1 MHNRGF
7 LTRDTEFDMS
17 ATPEADP
24 LLPRSLGALKISSR
38 QITLLNALGE
48 FGNLRRAAAAMHTTQ
63 PAASLLLQQL
73 EERLGVRLFERLP
86 RGMQPTLYGE
96 VMIRYAQGALHEFEH
111 AQAQIAELARGAMGL
126 VRVGTVMGPVPRLLT
141 GAVLAYKRD
150 HPKVRISIEVGTSD
164 TLLPALLRGDFDVVL
179 GRLPD
184 QGDSQDLDIELFD
197 IGEQMRVI
205 ARAGH
210 PLAGAAA
217 LQLADL
223 VSLTWILHPLGSPMR
238 RRVESALQA
247 GGMVQ
252 SLDIVETA
260 SILATTAMLEAS
272 DMIAVVPNDVAEHYA
287 RYGMVAILP
296 VELPISMVN
305 LGLLTL
311 RSRPRSVALNT
322 LLHYLR
328 AQ

>member
-1 MHNRGF
+1 MHNHGF
-7 LTRDTEFDMS
+7 LSMYTGFDMHKNPEVPTL
-17 ATPEADP
+17 TP
-24 LLPRSLGALKISSR
+24 RNLGTLKISSR

-48 FGNLRRAAAAMHTTQ
+48 FGNLRRAATAMHTTQ

-96 VMIRYAQGALHEFEH
+96 VMIRYAQGAVHEFEH
-111 AQAQIAELARGAMGL
+111 AQAQIAELARGATGL
-126 VRVGTVMGPVPRLLT
+126 VRVGSVMGPVPSLLT
-141 GAVLAYKRD
+141 NAVLAYKRD

-184 QGDSQDLDIELFD
+184 QSDSQDLDIELFEN
-197 IGEQMRVI
+197 GEQMRVI
-205 ARAGH
+205 ARADH
-210 PLAGAAA
+210 PLAGSSP

-223 VSLTWILHPLGSPMR
+223 ITLTWILHPIGSPMR
-238 RRVESALQA
+238 RRVETALQT
-247 GGMVQ
+247 GGLVQ

-296 VELPISMVN
+296 VELPISMAN
-305 LGLLTL
+305 IGLLTL
-311 RSRPRSVALNT
+311 RSRPRSMALNT
-322 LLHYLR
+322 LLQYLR
-328 AQ
+328 GQ

>member
-1 MHNRGF
+1 
-7 LTRDTEFDMS
+7 MS
-17 ATPEADP
+17 RSSTDNTQVPA
-24 LLPRSLGALKISSR
+24 SLGALKISSR

-73 EERLGVRLFERLP
+73 EERLGGRLFERLP
-86 RGMQPTLYGE
+86 RGMQATLYGE
-96 VMIRYAQGALHEFEH
+96 VMIRYAQNALHEFEH
-111 AQAQIAELARGAMGL
+111 AQAQIAELARGASGL
-126 VRVGTVMGPVPRLLT
+126 VRVGSVMGPVPGVLT
-141 GAVLAYKRD
+141 KAVLAYKRD
-150 HPKVRISIEVGTSD
+150 HPNVRIALEVGTSD
-164 TLLPALLRGDFDVVL
+164 TLLPALLRGDFDMVV

-184 QGDSQDLDIELFD
+184 QSDSQALNIELFEG
-197 IGEQMRVI
+197 GEQMRVI

-210 PLAGAAA
+210 PLATVAC

-223 VSLTWILHPLGSPMR
+223 VHLTWILHPIGSPMR

-272 DMIAVVPNDVAEHYA
+272 EMIAVVPNDVAQHYA

-296 VELPISMVN
+296 VELPLAMAN
-305 LGLLTL
+305 LGVLTL
-311 RSRPRSVALNT
+311 RSRPNSVALDT
-322 LLHYLR
+322 LLGYLR

>member
-1 MHNRGF
+1 
-7 LTRDTEFDMS
+7 MS
-17 ATPEADP
+17 R
-24 LLPRSLGALKISSR
+24 LPPDSAQAPASLGALKISSR
-38 QITLLNALGE
+38 QITLLTALGE
-48 FGNLRRAAAAMHTTQ
+48 FANLRRAAAAMHTTQ

-86 RGMQPTLYGE
+86 RGMQATLYGE
-96 VMIRYAQGALHEFEH
+96 VMIRYAQNALHEFEH
-111 AQAQIAELARGAMGL
+111 AQAQIAELARGAQGL
-126 VRVGTVMGPVPRLLT
+126 VRVGSVMGPVPGVLT
-141 GAVLAYKRD
+141 RAVLAYKRD
-150 HPKVRISIEVGTSD
+150 HPKVRISLEVGTSD
-164 TLLPALLRGDFDVVL
+164 TLLPALLRGDFDMVV

-184 QGDSQDLDIELFD
+184 QSDSQDLNIELFEG
-197 IGEQMRVI
+197 GEQMRVI

-210 PLAGAAA
+210 PLANAAG
-217 LQLADL
+217 LQLTDL
-223 VSLTWILHPLGSPMR
+223 VALTWILHPIGSPMR

-272 DMIAVVPNDVAEHYA
+272 EMIAVVPDDVAKHYA

-296 VELPISMVN
+296 VELPLAMAN
-305 LGLLTL
+305 LGVLTL
-311 RSRPRSVALNT
+311 RSRPNSVALDT